1 MKLVN
6 LANSVM
12 NHGDFHKTVMCLAQ
26 THHTD
31 TSIQQVYMIYSDV
44 MRELLDSDMT
54 DKYADHQLVLD
65 DVVDEET
72 NEQYVGVTLKKQD
85 ETWAIDFI
93 PWGDLL
99 CCEVV
104 DNVGVDTSNLL
115 AHILWEL
122 TFWGWTNSDVQE
134 QASTLSDPL
143 SGV

>member
-1 MKLVN
+1 MKLLD
-6 LANSVM
+6 LANNVM

-26 THHTD
+26 THHQD
-31 TSIQQVYMIYSDV
+31 TSVQQVYMIYTDV
-44 MRELLDSDMT
+44 MRELLESDAN

-65 DVVDEET
+65 DVVDEDTHE
-72 NEQYVGVTLKKQD
+72 EYMDVTLKKQD

-104 DNVGVDTSNLL
+104 DNVGMDTSNLL

-134 QASTLSDPL
+134 QANTLSDSL
-143 SGV
+143 SDV